1 MKKFLL
7 VFSVLLLGAS
17 ALLAQR
23 TLTGTIK
30 DDEGEGLIGASVV
43 VKGTNV
49 GTTTDVTGAFS
60 LDVPADATT
69 LVVSYTGFETQEVEI
84 GASNV
89 VDISMQTSQVGL
101 DEVIVVGYGTQ
112 QKRNVTGNIST
123 VKGSELTNIAV
134 QSFDQALVGRAAG
147 VNISLPNGV
156 LNNPPVI
163 RVRGINSI
171 NLSSFPLVVID
182 GIPTF
187 TGDQSGTNAANNPLA
202 NLNPADI
209 ESIDILKDASAAAIY
224 GSRASAGVVL
234 ITTKRGKS
242 GKTRVAYDG
251 WTGWTE
257 PTRLFDLLN
266 AQEYV
271 AIKNEAAANAGL
283 TPRFFLDTLNG
294 QLVDTDWYD
303 YVYQTGFSQN
313 HSLNFSGGTD
323 VTNFFVSLG
332 YTDQEG
338 MIKRNT
344 FERLSGRLN
353 LDHKVGKLL
362 GLGATVN
369 YSNSTNAAPNTGSV
383 NSQTSNQS
391 FGIAGLGRLPLVQ
404 PPNLSPV
411 RTDGSYSIT
420 SANTI
425 APGKNLISSN
435 YYNPLPILDLNE
447 FTSESDLIQASVYG
461 QINLF
466 KGLYFR
472 TQYGINNVTTEDI
485 TFQTAIHGD
494 GFGQQ
499 GLAQNLSRR
508 SNRWNWQNILNYDL
522 NIAEKHS
529 FNFLAGNEQQYTTDE
544 RWGATRTVL
553 ADPLFETFQG
563 NYTTI
568 NPAGNF
574 QGENYL
580 LSYFGRINYSFNNR
594 YQLSVNLRSDEYS
607 AFAVGEKQGIF
618 WGASLG
624 YAISEEGFWKNIFG
638 NTFNYFR
645 LRGSY
650 GEVGNF
656 NGIGNFASFSL
667 YGSGLYGPDA
677 TVSFNQVGNTALTWE
692 TSKKTD
698 LGLNFGLFNDRLQG
712 EVTYF
717 TNLVDGLILDAP
729 QSPSKGIPGN
739 TIATNVGS
747 MENRGI
753 EIGLT
758 GTIVRGPKVTW
769 TSNFN
774 ISFVENEILELAGG
788 DIQGITGLEAANIT
802 RVGQSVGSLYVVE
815 TRGVNPA
822 TGRRIFVNSKG
833 EEIQY
838 KHTVPTGQS
847 RWTYLDGRPAAAV
860 TVAADGKVYGPTLP
874 TWFGAWDNTVRF
886 FNFDVNLQVQYS
898 GGNYVYNGT
907 QAGLRD
913 MRFWNNHT
921 DVLNRWQREGDVTNI
936 PRVELNDNVSNG
948 SSFPISENVEK
959 GDFLRV
965 RNIALGYT
973 LPNSLFGNKVSISN
987 LRIYG
992 AVNNAFILTNYS
1004 GTDPEVSTNG
1014 NSNIAPGVDR
1024 NSVGIGR
1031 TYTVGLNLG
1040 F

>member
-1 MKKFLL
+1 MKKLL
-7 VFSVLLLGAS
+7 FSLSLLLFCS
-17 ALLAQR
+17 ALAMAQR
-23 TLTGTIK
+23 TVSGIVK
-30 DDEGEGLIGASVV
+30 DENGEGLIGATILA
-43 VKGTNV
+43 KGTSI
-49 GTTTDVTGAFS
+49 GTVTDVNGAYS
-60 LDVPADATT
+60 LNVPAEVTT
-69 LVVSYTGFETQEVEI
+69 LVLSYTGYVSQEIEI
-84 GASNV
+84 G
-89 VDISMQTSQVGL
+89 TSSTIDVTLETSTVGL

-112 QKRNVTGNIST
+112 QKRDVTGNIST
-123 VKGSELTNIAV
+123 IKGSDIANIAV
-134 QSFDQALVGRAAG
+134 QSFDQALQGRAAG
-147 VNISLPNGV
+147 VNISIPNGV

-182 GIPTF
+182 GIPTV
-187 TGDQSGTNAANNPLA
+187 TGDASGNNAANNVLS

-234 ITTKRGKS
+234 ITTKRGKT
-242 GKTRVAYDG
+242 GKTRVSYDA
-251 WTGWTE
+251 WAGWTE

-266 AQEYV
+266 AEEYV
-271 AIKNEAAANAGL
+271 TVKNQAAANANL

-294 QLVDTDWYD
+294 QQVNTDWYD
-303 YVYQTGFSQN
+303 YVYQNGFSQN
-313 HSLNFSGGTD
+313 HSLNFSGGSD

-332 YTDQEG
+332 YSDQEG
-338 MIKRNT
+338 MIKKNT

-353 LDHKVGKLL
+353 LDHRVGKLL
-362 GLGATVN
+362 TLGTTIN
-369 YSNSTNAAPNTGSV
+369 YSKSSNAAPNTGSV
-383 NSQTSNQS
+383 NTQTANTS

-411 RTDGSYSIT
+411 KADGSYNIT
-420 SANTI
+420 NSNTI
-425 APGKNLISSN
+425 APGKNLIPSN

-447 FTSESDLIQASVYG
+447 FTSVTDFIQASVYG
-461 QINLF
+461 QLNIL
-466 KGLYFR
+466 KGLSLR
-472 TQYGINNVTTEDI
+472 TQYGINNFTTEDI

-499 GLAQNLSRR
+499 GLASNLQRR
-508 SNRWNWQNILNYDL
+508 TDRWTWQNTLNYDL
-522 NIAEKHS
+522 NLSEKHS
-529 FNFLAGNEQQYTTDE
+529 FNILVGNEQQYTTDE

-553 ADPLFETFQG
+553 ADPLFETYQG

-580 LSYFGRINYSFNNR
+580 LSYFGRLNYNFNRR
-594 YQLSVNLRSDEYS
+594 YQFSVNIRSDEYS
-607 AFAVGEKQGIF
+607 AFAAGRKQGTF

-624 YAISEEGFWKNIFG
+624 YAISEETFWKNTFG
-638 NTFNYFR
+638 NFFNYFR

-667 YGSGLYGPDA
+667 YNSGLYGPDA
-677 TVSFNQVGNTALTWE
+677 TVNFNQVGNTELTWE

-698 LGLNFGLFNDRLQG
+698 IGVNFGLFNDRLQG

-739 TIATNVGS
+739 TISTNVGS

-753 EIGLT
+753 EVGLT
-758 GTIVRGPKVTW
+758 GTIVRKARVNW

-774 ISFVENEILELAGG
+774 ITYMENEILELAGG
-788 DIQGITGLEAANIT
+788 DIQGATGLETANIS

-822 TGRRIFVNSKG
+822 TGQRIFVNSKG
-833 EEIQY
+833 ELVQY
-838 KHTVPTGQS
+838 IHVLPAGQTS

-874 TWFGAWDNTVRF
+874 KWYGAWDNTVRF
-886 FNFDVNLQVQYS
+886 MNFDVNVQVQYS
-898 GGNYVYNGT
+898 LGNYVYNGT

-913 MRFWNNHT
+913 QRFWNNHT
-921 DVLNRWQREGDVTNI
+921 DLLDRWQKEGDVTNI
-936 PRVELNDNVSNG
+936 PRVVLNDNVSNG

-959 GDFLRV
+959 GDFLRI

-973 LPNSLFGNKVSISN
+973 LPNTLFGKVGITN

-992 AVNNAFILTNYS
+992 SVYNAYIFTDYS

-1014 NSNIAPGVDR
+1014 NSNISPGVDR
-1024 NSVGIGR
+1024 NSVGVGR

>member
-1 MKKFLL
+1 MKKLL
-7 VFSVLLLGAS
+7 FSLLGLLFCA
-17 ALLAQR
+17 ATVLAQR
-23 TLTGTIK
+23 TVTGTVK
-30 DDEGEGLIGASVV
+30 DENGEPLIGATVL
-43 VKGTNV
+43 VKGTNT
-49 GTTTDVTGAFS
+49 GTVTDTDGAYS
-60 LDVPADATT
+60 LNVPEGSTT
-69 LVVSYTGFETQEVEI
+69 LQISYTGYETLEVAI
-84 GASNV
+84 GTSNV
-89 VDISMQTSQVGL
+89 IDVSIETAAVGL

-112 QKRNVTGNIST
+112 QKRDVTGNIAT
-123 VKGSELTNIAV
+123 VKGSDISNIAV
-134 QSFDQALVGRAAG
+134 QSFDQALIGRAAG
-147 VNISLPNGV
+147 VNINLPNGV

-171 NLSSFPLVVID
+171 NLSSFPLIVID

-187 TGDQSGTNAANNPLA
+187 TGDVSGTNAANNPLS

-242 GKTRVAYDG
+242 GKTKVSYDA
-251 WTGWTE
+251 WAGWTE

-271 AIKNEAAANAGL
+271 TVKNEAAANANL

-303 YVYQTGFSQN
+303 YIYQTGFSQN
-313 HSLNFSGGTD
+313 HSLNFSGGSD
-323 VTNFFVSLG
+323 VTNFFVSLN
-332 YTDQEG
+332 YTNQEG
-338 MIKRNT
+338 MIKKNT
-344 FERLSGRLN
+344 FERLAGRLN

-362 GLGATVN
+362 SLGTTIN
-369 YSNSTNAAPNTGSV
+369 YSNNFNAAPNTGSV
-383 NSQTSNQS
+383 NSQTANQS

-411 RTDGSYSIT
+411 KADGSYNIT
-420 SANTI
+420 NSNTI
-425 APGKNLISSN
+425 SPGKNLIPSN

-461 QINLF
+461 QVNLLP
-466 KGLYFR
+466 GLYFR
-472 TQYGINNVTTEDI
+472 TQYGVNNVTTEDI
-485 TFQTAIHGD
+485 SFQTAIHGD

-499 GLAQNLSRR
+499 GLASNLNRR
-508 SNRWNWQNILNYDL
+508 TNRWNWQNILNYDL
-522 NIAEKHS
+522 DIAEKHS
-529 FNFLAGNEQQYTTDE
+529 FNILLGNEQQYTTDE

-553 ADPLFETFQG
+553 ADPLFETYQG
-563 NYTTI
+563 NFTTI

-574 QGENYL
+574 QGENFL
-580 LSYFGRINYSFNNR
+580 LSYFGRINYNFNNR
-594 YQLSVNLRSDEYS
+594 YQVSFNLRSDEYS
-607 AFAVGEKQGIF
+607 AFAVGNKQGTF

-624 YAISEEGFWKNIFG
+624 YAISEEGFWKNAFG
-638 NTFNYFR
+638 NFFNYFR
-645 LRGSY
+645 IRGSY

-667 YGSGLYGPDA
+667 YNSGLYGPDA
-677 TVSFNQVGNTALTWE
+677 TVNFNQVGNTALTWE

-698 LGLNFGLFNDRLQG
+698 IGVNFGLFNDRLQG

-717 TNLVDGLILDAP
+717 TNLIDGLILDAP
-729 QSPSKGIPGN
+729 QAPSKGIPGN
-739 TIATNVGS
+739 TISTNVGS

-758 GTIVRGPKVTW
+758 GTIIRGPKVTW

-774 ISFVENEILELAGG
+774 LTFVENEVQELAGG
-788 DIQGITGLEAANIT
+788 DIQGATGLETANIT

-822 TGRRIFVNSKG
+822 TGQRIFVNSKG
-833 EEIQY
+833 ELVQY
-838 KHTVPTGQS
+838 IHVLPAGQTS

-860 TVAADGKVYGPTLP
+860 TVAADGKIYGPTLP
-874 TWFGAWDNTVRF
+874 KWFGAWDNTVRF
-886 FNFDVNLQVQYS
+886 LNFDVNVQVQYS

-913 MRFWNNHT
+913 QRFWNNHT
-921 DVLNRWQREGDVTNI
+921 DVLNRWQKEGDVTNI
-936 PRVELNDNVSNG
+936 PRVVLNDNISNG

-959 GDFLRV
+959 GDFLRI

-973 LPNSLFGNKVSISN
+973 LPTSLFGKVGITN

-992 AVNNAFILTNYS
+992 SVNNAFIFTDYS